1 MARVITR
8 LRARLAAPLPYRVV
22 RQRGTTATETCCHRF
37 EWAAEWCARRSTR
50 RAETGVYYVALPA
63 VTAERVTFRPAP
75 LELGP
80 AVTDA

>member
-1 MARVITR
+1 MIAK

-22 RQRGTTATETCCHRF
+22 RQRGTTAVETCRHRF
-37 EWAAEWCARRSTR
+37 DWVAERCARRSTLH
-50 RAETGVYYVALPA
+50 ADTGVYYLALPA
-63 VTAERVTFRPAP
+63 VTAEQMTARPAV